1 VNFGIIGRR
10 TVGHCFDCEANQV
23 DPRRGSGFDSLED
36 AGRTGAA
43 IGRNAMDSPSS
54 PHGPAPGAAVP
65 ASTFAR
71 GIHHLALNTDD
82 MKATVDFVVGV
93 LGMPL
98 IHALKVP
105 PGLGTGPKNRGNP
118 PFEEIRHY
126 FFAMGGDSTLAYFEI
141 PRGARPRAERDAI
154 GGMQHVAFSV
164 STAKFAAIQERLTA
178 RGIAFDG
185 PIPVMPGMA
194 SIYFYD
200 PVNGTRLE
208 ACCQPGQGEAQDV
221 MRGCAQSKAEALA
234 ELRTLDADPGWLA
247 RVTAAIAD

>member
-1 VNFGIIGRR
+1 M
-10 TVGHCFDCEANQV
+10 DSS
-23 DPRRGSGFDSLED
+23 PLPRGSAS
-36 AGRTGAA
+36 A
-43 IGRNAMDSPSS
+43 
-54 PHGPAPGAAVP
+54 P

-82 MKATVDFVVGV
+82 MKATIDFVVGV
-93 LGMPL
+93 LGMKL

-164 STAKFAAIQERLTA
+164 TAAKFAAIQERLTA

-185 PIPVMPGMA
+185 PIPVMPGMF

-208 ACCQPGQGEAQDV
+208 ACCQPGQGDAQDV

-247 RVTAAIAD
+247 QVTAGIQD

>member
-1 VNFGIIGRR
+1 
-10 TVGHCFDCEANQV
+10 V
-23 DPRRGSGFDSLED
+23 DSV
-36 AGRTGAA
+36 
-43 IGRNAMDSPSS
+43 
-54 PHGPAPGAAVP
+54 PAPA
-65 ASTFAR
+65 FAR

-82 MKATVDFVVGV
+82 MKATIDFVTDV

-126 FFAMGGDSTLAYFEI
+126 FFDMGGDSTLAYFEI
-141 PRGARPRAERDAI
+141 PRGAKPRGDRDAI

-164 STAKFAAIQERLTA
+164 SAAKFAAIQERLKA
-178 RGIAFDG
+178 HGIAFDG

-208 ACCQPGQGEAQDV
+208 ACCQPGQGEAQQV
-221 MRGCAQSKAEALA
+221 VRGCAQTRGQALA
-234 ELRTLDADPGWLA
+234 ELETLDRNPAWLA
-247 RVTAAIAD
+247 RVTAGIPE

>member
-1 VNFGIIGRR
+1 MDSSTLQRGPG
-10 TVGHCFDCEANQV
+10 
-23 DPRRGSGFDSLED
+23 PREPAPDDSL
-36 AGRTGAA
+36 
-43 IGRNAMDSPSS
+43 P
-54 PHGPAPGAAVP
+54 V
-65 ASTFAR
+65 STFAR
-71 GIHHLALNTDD
+71 GIHHLALNTED
-82 MKATVDFVVGV
+82 MKATIDFVTGV

-126 FFAMGGDSTLAYFEI
+126 FFDMGGDSTLAYFEI
-141 PRGARPRAERDAI
+141 PRGGKPRVDRDAI

-164 STAKFAAIQERLTA
+164 TAAKFAAIQERLTA
-178 RGIAFDG
+178 HDIAFDG

-208 ACCQPGQGEAQDV
+208 ACCQPGQGEAQQV
-221 MRGCAQSKAEALA
+221 ARGCAQKRADALA
-234 ELRTLDADPGWLA
+234 ELETLNEDPAWLA
-247 RVTAAIAD
+247 RVTAAIPE

>member
-1 VNFGIIGRR
+1 
-10 TVGHCFDCEANQV
+10 
-23 DPRRGSGFDSLED
+23 
-36 AGRTGAA
+36 
-43 IGRNAMDSPSS
+43 MDSS
-54 PHGPAPGAAVP
+54 PAPGDTST
-65 ASTFAR
+65 ASALAR
-71 GIHHLALNTDD
+71 GIHHLALNTED
-82 MKATVDFVVGV
+82 MKATIDFVAGV

-126 FFAMGGDSTLAYFEI
+126 FFDMGGDSTLAYFEI
-141 PRGARPRAERDAI
+141 PRGAKQRSDRDAI

-164 STAKFAAIQERLTA
+164 TAAKFAAIQERLAA

-185 PIPVMPGMA
+185 PIPVMPGMF

-208 ACCQPGQGEAQDV
+208 ACCQPGQGETQAV
-221 MRGCAQSKAEALA
+221 VRACAQTRGDALA
-234 ELRTLDADPGWLA
+234 ELKTLNDDPAWLA
-247 RVTAAIAD
+247 RVTAAMPD